1 PACCP
6 LQPPTQT
13 AMLNAMV
20 AIATL
25 SFLGGSDSKDMFEK
39 TRSLRGTVE
48 IPGNSVLLNSTM
60 NHSGNFSESLRV
72 GNRCLCIFDVD
83 RTLTGKQEDTTR
95 CPQNKVTHSIDPAYH
110 GGHRHLTLSQLG
122 QNLES
127 TFCKACILAIISAES
142 THRLVVEA
150 LLHGGPT
157 VHGCDGLC
165 KVKKATKL
173 ASELGVAHRRVFFF
187 DDKASNVMHFKGS
200 GMNAHQVSCGSRG
213 DGGHGHCGG
222 KTSEV
227 TQASGL
233 PLASF
238 DLQVPARCPLQPPTQ
253 TAMLNAMVA
262 IATLSF
268 LGGSD
273 SKDMFEKTRSL
284 RGTVEI
290 PENSVLLNSTMNH
303 SGNFSE
309 SLGATGAGNRCL
321 CIFDVDRTLTGKQED
336 TTRCPQNKV
345 THSIDPAFH
354 GGHRHLTL
362 SQLGQNLEST
372 FCKACSL
379 AIISAESTHRL
390 VVEALLHGGPTVHGC
405 DGLCKVKKATK
416 LASELGVAHSKVFFF
431 DDKASNVMHFKGS
444 GMNAHQVSCGSRGDG
459 GHGYCGGKTSE
470 VTRASGVG

>member
-1 PACCP
+1 
-6 LQPPTQT
+6 
-13 AMLNAMV
+13 MLNAMV

-72 GNRCLCIFDVD
+72 GTLPLEDLVKQDQLQQQKQKKKKIIDKRQQQEQQNRSTATGAGNRCLCIFDVD

-227 TQASGL
+227 TQASG
-233 PLASF
+233 
-238 DLQVPARCPLQPPTQ
+238 VGTCP
-253 TAMLNAMVA
+253 
-262 IATLSF
+262 
-268 LGGSD
+268 
-273 SKDMFEKTRSL
+273 
-284 RGTVEI
+284 
-290 PENSVLLNSTMNH
+290 
-303 SGNFSE
+303 
-309 SLGATGAGNRCL
+309 
-321 CIFDVDRTLTGKQED
+321 
-336 TTRCPQNKV
+336 
-345 THSIDPAFH
+345 
-354 GGHRHLTL
+354 
-362 SQLGQNLEST
+362 
-372 FCKACSL
+372 
-379 AIISAESTHRL
+379 
-390 VVEALLHGGPTVHGC
+390 
-405 DGLCKVKKATK
+405 
-416 LASELGVAHSKVFFF
+416 
-431 DDKASNVMHFKGS
+431 
-444 GMNAHQVSCGSRGDG
+444 
-459 GHGYCGGKTSE
+459 
-470 VTRASGVG
+470 